1 MNIAVIIKKGN
12 PMTAAELPYLDFDL
26 SAAPKVRFSY
36 ASQNDSILKRVI
48 IRSIECATGQRRL
61 RRAYTNWLRSEPH
74 AETIFSA
81 GLRLLGITVEVEGAK
96 PTSELRK
103 GPLLIIANHPF
114 GVADGLAIG
123 DLATK
128 LRSDVKIMTH
138 SLLCQPPEAAKHLL
152 PVDFGASRE
161 AKLRSAH
168 TRKAAVKWLEDGHCL
183 VIFPAGGVA
192 TRHRPFDNRALDLPW
207 HPFTAR
213 LAAVAGARVLPLY
226 FHGENS
232 TLFHLASHSWYPLR
246 AALFFRE
253 TLRQA
258 GRTLKVSFGEAV
270 KTEDLPH
277 AQGKARVVQHLR
289 TSTFAMSNG
298 STNEAA
304 QDFQWPGKPKF

>member
-1 MNIAVIIKKGN
+1 
-12 PMTAAELPYLDFDL
+12 MTTAELPYLDFDL
-26 SAAPKVRFSY
+26 AAPSSVRFSY
-36 ASQNDSILKRVI
+36 ASQTDSLLKRTV
-48 IRSIECATGQRRL
+48 IRSIEVATGQVKL
-61 RRAYTNWLRSEPH
+61 RKAYSNWIQTPTRS
-74 AETIFSA
+74 ETIFAA
-81 GLRLLGITVEVEGAK
+81 GIRLLGIKIEKAGTI
-96 PTSELRK
+96 PDQSLRH

-123 DLATK
+123 DIATQ

-138 SLLCQPPEAAKHLL
+138 SLLCQPPEAAKFLL
-152 PVDFGASRE
+152 PVDFGPSRG
-161 AKLRSAH
+161 AKQRSAA

-192 TRHRPFDNRALDLPW
+192 TRPRPLKSKALDLPW

-258 GRTLKVSFGEAV
+258 GNTLKVSFGDSIPTEA
-270 KTEDLPH
+270 LPH

-289 TSTFAMSNG
+289 TSTFALAEG
-298 STNEAA
+298 ATEHLA
-304 QDFQWPGKPKF
+304 QDFYWPGKPKF